1 MSKEKYNQVIDETYL
16 NYRNAFVEGHVHQEL
31 DKCLSQEEFVQQIK
45 TDDEFAKIWGIK
57 QTVVQLII
65 QALDIECKSRGM
77 NVNWD
82 MYLEMEK
89 ERIETAY
96 NKGTVHGIDYPE
108 STLPLTGEQYYN
120 ETYGGGNK

>member
-1 MSKEKYNQVIDETYL
+1 MTNNKQ
-16 NYRNAFVEGHVHQEL
+16 
-31 DKCLSQEEFVQQIK
+31 
-45 TDDEFAKIWGIK
+45 

-89 ERIETAY
+89 EQMCKFAY
-96 NKGTVHGIDYPE
+96 KCHNHYKVYGDFNI
-108 STLPLTGEQYYN
+108 EQYYN
-120 ETYGGGNK
+120 ETYGGNK